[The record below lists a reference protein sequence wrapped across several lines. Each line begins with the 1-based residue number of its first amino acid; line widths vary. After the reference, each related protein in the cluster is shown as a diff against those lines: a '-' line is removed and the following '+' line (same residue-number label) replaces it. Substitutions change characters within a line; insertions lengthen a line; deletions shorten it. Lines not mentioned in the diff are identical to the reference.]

1 MLAVGDLDDERD
13 ADWCGK
19 ESVVEVWRA
28 RTFWK
33 RGGRWCPRL
42 LRCDDATL
50 AVVDEAGDVE
60 TSFELR
66 DVAWAEDARR
76 ELSVAFRSRA
86 DEALVA
92 FDDEASLRSWVD
104 FVAAGRRRR
113 DPRAAA
119 PRAAAAARPAP
130 PSREASF
137 EEDRAAQWRDRAG
150 RGRAT
155 ASKAL
160 IAATLEPE
168 GDAVLAETRRRFS
181 EGRGGR
187 ASPDV
192 LVVSARRAAR
202 FPDAEGEASDATD
215 DADDVALAPPGPPA
229 DEARS
234 PVSDWI

>member
-50 AVVDEAGDVE
+50 AVVDEAGEVE

-104 FVAAGRRRR
+104 FVAAMSALRAGAHAVTAALLPREVEVEYEQGVRGGDARVEVAAAGAVELHEALDVGERRLQEGTGGVAERR
-113 DPRAAA
+113 VATDVRPAAA
-119 PRAAAAARPAP
+119 P
-130 PSREASF
+130 
-137 EEDRAAQWRDRAG
+137 QVG
-150 RGRAT
+150 GQ
-155 ASKAL
+155 
-160 IAATLEPE
+160 
-168 GDAVLAETRRRFS
+168 LA
-181 EGRGGR
+181 
-187 ASPDV
+187 
-192 LVVSARRAAR
+192 
-202 FPDAEGEASDATD
+202 
-215 DADDVALAPPGPPA
+215 
-229 DEARS
+229 
-234 PVSDWI
+234 